1 MIYSVEEALSCTIIK
16 LHPNRATAEIAREF
30 KDFLFSTIEE
40 SNKLHIILE
49 ISKVEFMDSF
59 FLGAIVSGLKKIRN
73 VGGDIRLA
81 DMQASLLPIFRLMHL
96 DEVFQIFP
104 DLEQAKNSFLGI
116 NNTQESE

>member
-49 ISKVEFMDSF
+49 IGKVEFMDSF

-116 NNTQESE
+116 NNTKES